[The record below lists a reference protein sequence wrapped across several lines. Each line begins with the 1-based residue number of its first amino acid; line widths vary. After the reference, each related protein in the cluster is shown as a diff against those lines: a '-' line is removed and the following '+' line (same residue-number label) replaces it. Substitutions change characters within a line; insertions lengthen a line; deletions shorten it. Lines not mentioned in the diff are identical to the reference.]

1 MTTKYSRKYRKEWEK
16 FPELKNWLKGEGD
29 SAQCKVCNTN
39 LQPHLADLKKH
50 AKGKKHLELM
60 RAVILQPSVSSTLK
74 NYEDL
79 PISKKKRLEIR
90 VALQTAVCST
100 FRSVDSLGS
109 ILEDE
114 LGKNGFQVKLFG

>member
-1 MTTKYSRKYRKEWEK
+1 MS
-16 FPELKNWLKGEGD
+16 
-29 SAQCKVCNTN
+29 
-39 LQPHLADLKKH
+39 
-50 AKGKKHLELM
+50 
-60 RAVILQPSVSSTLK
+60 AVILQPSVSSTLK